1 MKQLMKRHTCIWLLL
16 IALVFAAC
24 NSDNE
29 GETGQQKTTLQMLS
43 CQKGFTPVEET
54 VTRSLPTGFTET
66 SPSNGEYIMLFLATK
81 TENYTTYKSGTFT
94 YNQTE
99 KKWHTTNKVE
109 IEATTNCRIYGYM
122 PTTNSGS
129 IAPLSGSIA
138 PLNGSY
144 ENGAVMTF
152 SSLPPITTSDPC
164 VITGIKQVDFDS
176 PNATF
181 VPKDADDVKE
191 GCFDYTI
198 RASLQGN
205 FLYVLLDH
213 LYASLDFKFKVN
225 EEYAKLR
232 TIKLKKVEL
241 KCTQAATVSATVT
254 LRANNEGA
262 SPIENTE
269 WTHSGSG
276 TDYVEIFTS
285 TTDTGEELNTDY
297 PVTSVASAQFAPIY
311 SEGQSMTLRC
321 TYNVYTADGSKT
333 PISINRVAENRIT
346 QVVGMT
352 RGQKRTITV
361 TVNPTYLY
369 VLADPDLDNPTISI
383 D

>member
-54 VTRSLPTGFTET
+54 VTRSLPTDFTET
-66 SPSNGEYIMLFLATK
+66 SPSNGESIMLFLATK

-241 KCTQAATVSATVT
+241 KCTQAEKAKNVSATVT
-254 LRANNEGA
+254 LKANNTGA
-262 SPIENTE
+262 SPLIEVPVE
-269 WTHSGSG
+269 WSSI
-276 TDYVEIFTS
+276 TDSSVGYFEIFDSTDGEDLTTS
-285 TTDTGEELNTDY
+285 
-297 PVTSVASAQFAPIY
+297 PVASAQFAPIY

-321 TYNVYTADGSKT
+321 TYNVYTADGTTLVSG
-333 PISINRVAENRIT
+333 NHVAENRIT

-352 RGQKRTITV
+352 RGKKRTINIS
-361 TVNPTYLY
+361 VNPTYLY